1 MTTTSLPAATETIW
15 NPGQA
20 ELERS
25 RILKFVSWAGCSTLS
40 ELAAK
45 AAADPEWY
53 WGRVSDWL
61 GLEWQ
66 SEPESVVD
74 QLTEP
79 HLTRWFPGGH
89 FNLTENA
96 VNRWIRAGRGEEI
109 ALTWESENGAIGAW
123 SFNDLDNEINRVSR
137 GLLELGIEFGD
148 TVGIQLPMVRQA
160 AVAQLACAK
169 IGAIAVPV
177 FSGYGSTAVADRL
190 GISGAVAHIV
200 SNGFERRGKIVETR
214 AETEKALSLA
224 GTVKHAIVVSLVPG
238 CAEPALGG
246 EVSWDDL
253 GASSQGLPVK
263 AAHCPADHPLLIA
276 FTSGTTGAP
285 KGVVLSHSGFA
296 IKAASDA
303 AFSFDI
309 GPGDTAMWITDPGW
323 IMSPIT
329 VLGGLI
335 AGSCVALFSGSPD
348 YPEHTRLWDVV
359 RRHGVTML
367 GVSPTLVRTLM
378 SQDDGSVINYGQLRV
393 IASSGEAWTPDAYE
407 WIFGRVTNCS
417 LPIINYSGGTEVSGA
432 ILSNLTALPIH
443 PCGFAGPL
451 PGMGATVID
460 TDGTSIESGFG
471 ELALGRPSPGMPVT
485 FWGAPERYF
494 NTYWNRWPGIWYH
507 GDWVE
512 VGHDNVWYIRGR
524 SDDTLK
530 IAGKRL
536 GPAEVESVV
545 NGFDFVLESAAISIP
560 DAVKGEALVIFARVA
575 PAVMCD
581 AESMAAAIETAV
593 TRALGKPLKP
603 KHVHVVE
610 ALPRTRS
617 GKILRRVIRS
627 VYLGNSPGDVSS
639 MEDPSALTAI
649 GEAR

>member
-1 MTTTSLPAATETIW
+1 MTIISLPATETIW
-15 NPGQA
+15 NPGPA

-25 RILKFVSWAGCSTLS
+25 RILKFASWVGCSTLS
-40 ELAAK
+40 ELHAK
-45 AAADPEWY
+45 ADADPEWY

-61 GLEWQ
+61 GLKWQ
-66 SEPESVVD
+66 SEPDSVAD

-89 FNLTENA
+89 LNLTENA
-96 VNRWIRAGRGEEI
+96 VNRWIREGRGEEI
-109 ALTWESENGAIGAW
+109 ALTWESENGSAGAW
-123 SFNDLDNEINRVSR
+123 SFNELDREINRVSH
-137 GLLELGIEFGD
+137 GLLDLGIEFGD
-148 TVGIQLPMVRQA
+148 TVGIQLPMVREA

-190 GISGAVAHIV
+190 GISGAVVHIV

-214 AETEKALSLA
+214 AETAKALSLA
-224 GTVKHAIVVSLVPG
+224 GTVKHTIVLQVVPG
-238 CAEPALGG
+238 CEKPALDG

-253 GASSQGLPVK
+253 GAGSEGLPVR

-309 GPGDTAMWITDPGW
+309 GQGDTAMWITDPGW

-335 AGSCVALFSGSPD
+335 AGSSVALFSGSPD
-348 YPEHTRLWDVV
+348 YPEHTRLWEVV

-367 GVSPTLVRTLM
+367 GISPTLVRTLM
-378 SQDDGSVINYGQLRV
+378 SQDDGSVIEYGELRV

-407 WIFGRVTNCS
+407 WIFGRVTNRS

-432 ILSNLTALPIH
+432 ILSNLSALPIH

-451 PGMGATVID
+451 PGMGAAVID
-460 TDGTSIESGFG
+460 TDGASIEAGFG
-471 ELALGRPSPGMPVT
+471 ELALRLPSPGMPVT

-512 VGHDNVWYIRGR
+512 VGNDNVWYIRGR

-545 NGFDFVLESAAISIP
+545 NGFEFVLESAAISIP

-575 PAVMCD
+575 PAVMGD
-581 AESMAAAIETAV
+581 AESLAAAIETAV

-627 VYLGNSPGDVSS
+627 VYLGDSPGDVSS